1 VSSGLRRAVAAAYR
15 GTAGMNRAAP
25 RRALVMVVAGLA
37 LAACTAAP
45 PVITPWP
52 PPSASAA
59 SAVPTGSPAEVFPL
73 AFGGLEL
80 TFDARLEVFA
90 VDTGSGRAVSYR
102 SDERFGYASTFKAL
116 AAGAVLD
123 ASSTAQLDEVVRY
136 TKMDVLPNSPITS
149 GHAGTGMT
157 LRRLGDAAVRYSDN
171 TAGNLLL
178 ERLGGPDGFERALRG
193 LGDKVTEAGRMETAL
208 NSAVPGDRRDTSTAR
223 ALIGDLRAYVL
234 GDALGVADRAVPT
247 GWLQGNTTGDTL
259 IRAGVPAG
267 WRVGDKTG
275 SGGYGTRNDIAV
287 LWPPS
292 GAPIVMAI
300 PTSRSEKD
308 AGYDDKLI
316 AQAAAM
322 TIRTLRPGGQ

>member
-1 VSSGLRRAVAAAYR
+1 
-15 GTAGMNRAAP
+15 MNRAAP

-73 AFGGLEL
+73 AFAGLEL

-116 AAGAVLD
+116 AA
-123 ASSTAQLDEVVRY
+123 
-136 TKMDVLPNSPITS
+136 
-149 GHAGTGMT
+149 
-157 LRRLGDAAVRYSDN
+157 
-171 TAGNLLL
+171 
-178 ERLGGPDGFERALRG
+178 
-193 LGDKVTEAGRMETAL
+193 
-208 NSAVPGDRRDTSTAR
+208 
-223 ALIGDLRAYVL
+223 
-234 GDALGVADRAVPT
+234 
-247 GWLQGNTTGDTL
+247 
-259 IRAGVPAG
+259 
-267 WRVGDKTG
+267 
-275 SGGYGTRNDIAV
+275 
-287 LWPPS
+287 
-292 GAPIVMAI
+292 AI
-300 PTSRSEKD
+300 LTSRSEKD

>member
-1 VSSGLRRAVAAAYR
+1 
-15 GTAGMNRAAP
+15 
-25 RRALVMVVAGLA
+25 VVVVVGLA
-37 LAACTAAP
+37 LAACTAPP

-52 PPSASAA
+52 PPSASAPSPA
-59 SAVPTGSPAEVFPL
+59 APTGSPAEVFPL
-73 AFGGLEL
+73 AFAGLEL
-80 TFDARLEVFA
+80 TFDARLGVFA
-90 VDTGSGRAVSYR
+90 VDTGTGRAVSYR
-102 SDERFGYASTFKAL
+102 SDERFGYTSTFKAL

-123 ASSTAQLDEVVRY
+123 ASSPAQLDEVVRY
-136 TKMDVLPNSPITS
+136 SKADVLPNSPITS
-149 GHAGTGMT
+149 RHAGTGMT
-157 LRRLGDAAVRYSDN
+157 LRQLGDAAVRYSDN

-178 ERLGGPDGFERALRG
+178 KRLGGPDGLERALRG

-223 ALIGDLRAYVL
+223 ALVGDLRAYVL
-234 GDALGVADRAVPT
+234 GDALGVEDRTVLT

-300 PTSRSEKD
+300 LTSRSAKD
-308 AGYDDKLI
+308 ADYDDKLI
-316 AQAAAM
+316 AQAAGM
-322 TIRTLRPGGQ
+322 TIKSLRSGGQ